1 MAKTVTVTGKLQIPN
16 EDGQAPAPFNLD
28 LSFIYT
34 QKVEVDLSY
43 GAAIIDDPVSFGTM
57 GVGGAKMI
65 LVKSPVGG
73 CTVKFNGGTIAWP
86 VPAGGYFLYANPS
99 GGFVTAALVTVT
111 GVASVQFLA
120 LA

>member
-1 MAKTVTVTGKLQIPN
+1 MAKSVVITGKLQIPN
-16 EDGQAPAPFNLD
+16 EDGQASAPFNLD
-28 LSFIYT
+28 STFIYT

-43 GAAIIDDPVSFGTM
+43 GAAAADQAVSLGTLAA
-57 GVGGAKMI
+57 GGAKVI

-73 CTVKFNGGTIAWP
+73 CTVKFNGSAIAWP
-86 VPAGGYFLYANPS
+86 VPAGGYFLYNNPS

-111 GVASVQFLA
+111 GVATVQFLA